1 MMKHSYPS
9 AFIIPCSIFNIRF
22 QMAKNSMLQT
32 LRKPYLINALQLC
45 ILENEHKKQEVD
57 GL

>member
-22 QMAKNSMLQT
+22 QMAKNTMLKT
-32 LRKPYLINALQLC
+32 LRKPHLINALQLC
-45 ILENEHKKQEVD
+45 ILKNEHKKQDVD
-57 GL
+57 EL